1 MIFDVKITEK
11 TTGNVINLKNVS
23 REYLDKTF
31 KDRIKQLWLN
41 EQIATEMK
49 PKRKVSKGTKAYKD
63 HEVS

>member
-49 PKRKVSKGTKAYKD
+49 PKRKVSKTTKPFKTPKI
-63 HEVS
+63 

>member
-49 PKRKVSKGTKAYKD
+49 PKRKVSKKVKPYKTPKI
-63 HEVS
+63 

>member
-11 TTGNVINLKNVS
+11 TSGNVINLKNVS

-49 PKRKVSKGTKAYKD
+49 PKRKVSKKVKPYKTPKI
-63 HEVS
+63 